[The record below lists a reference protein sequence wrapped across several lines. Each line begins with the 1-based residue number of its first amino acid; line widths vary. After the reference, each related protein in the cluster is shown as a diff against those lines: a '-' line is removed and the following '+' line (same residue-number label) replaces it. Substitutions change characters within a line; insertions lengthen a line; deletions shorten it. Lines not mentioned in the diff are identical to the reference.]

1 MSVMLGEA
9 TDRPTAD
16 ASSAP
21 EGHAGQPRAAHRSS
35 RPSDGGC
42 RNARTMCSQPSLLNS
57 GNRASWR
64 STWFS
69 TAGCLVPPGADAD
82 VQSTDADVVDGHCH
96 FRQDRRMA
104 IDHTGYQR
112 VDPRPLGNSCHGGQR
127 RPALERRLGEFRR
140 PQKWSQS
147 QIPSKPGRSAA
158 CRNCCSAEYSKLRWN
173 STDIRMRRYLGRC
186 GVCAARSLSIKVQC
200 GAWRGGQFFK
210 ACQQVPKWLTSSC
223 ARFVCP

>member
-35 RPSDGGC
+35 RPTDGGC
-42 RNARTMCSQPSLLNS
+42 RNARTMRSQPSLLNS

-104 IDHTGYQR
+104 KDHTGYQR

-140 PQKWSQS
+140 PTKVVPVPNPFEARAIRGLPQLLQCGVFEAQVELDRYPHAAIFRPLRCVCGAVIEYLKCSAVHGVGANS
-147 QIPSKPGRSAA
+147 SKPANRCRS
-158 CRNCCSAEYSKLRWN
+158 
-173 STDIRMRRYLGRC
+173 G
-186 GVCAARSLSIKVQC
+186 
-200 GAWRGGQFFK
+200 
-210 ACQQVPKWLTSSC
+210 
-223 ARFVCP
+223 